1 MRTLETGTRGFT
13 LVEILVVTAIV
24 GVVLAVAAVNL
35 FPSDDEVATRE
46 AGYLALSLE
55 RARDGA
61 WFGGRPAAVSFGE
74 AALRGWRL
82 GTNRTWE
89 PDAANDRALG
99 EARVAAVLVDG
110 EPLAAGQR
118 LVFLADGFGVPFR
131 VTLDVRGIRRVIE
144 GDAAGSIVVAAR

>member
-1 MRTLETGTRGFT
+1 MLTKRSTLGGGALLGLGLLFIGLT
-13 LVEILVVTAIV
+13 
-24 GVVLAVAAVNL
+24 VL
-35 FPSDDEVATRE
+35 F
-46 AGYLALSLE
+46 GY
-55 RARDGA
+55 
-61 WFGGRPAAVSFGE
+61 
-74 AALRGWRL
+74 ALRGWRL

-110 EPLAAGQR
+110 EPLAPGQR